1 MQGVVSEIVKRFLI
15 LWFPFFMV
23 VPVFAQEPGSNEVT
37 PPEEP
42 PPAPSAA
49 AANAPANPVQNA
61 VLEGIQLSSEPGKV
75 ADENVVTCYFIF
87 RDKPSSYFYETKKKL
102 NKLVF
107 EFNDTQKGTSPIPS
121 TKQSPIEGFEIEQKK
136 IDVNREVKGLNPEFH
151 DMISVTFSLTAMPLI
166 SVTDEYNVIS
176 FSFKWS
182 TNAAKQV
189 TLTSKEGKANPA
201 VVTTLTGGG
210 ILLLGAAVYL
220 YLRLRPPPPVPTPD
234 IDTSD
239 LPSHKL

>member
-1 MQGVVSEIVKRFLI
+1 
-15 LWFPFFMV
+15 
-23 VPVFAQEPGSNEVT
+23 
-37 PPEEP
+37 
-42 PPAPSAA
+42 
-49 AANAPANPVQNA
+49 
-61 VLEGIQLSSEPGKV
+61 
-75 ADENVVTCYFIF
+75 
-87 RDKPSSYFYETKKKL
+87 
-102 NKLVF
+102 
-107 EFNDTQKGTSPIPS
+107 
-121 TKQSPIEGFEIEQKK
+121 
-136 IDVNREVKGLNPEFH
+136 
-151 DMISVTFSLTAMPLI
+151 MPLI